1 MALLASSWRFNR
13 LVIMVPAASILL
25 CATTLSQTPRKK
37 QQEREV
43 RKSARQVS
51 EVTVN
56 AVVLDVVVTDKKG
69 RIVKDLTTDELEVYE
84 DGVRQKTKSLRHVED
99 QAEPQTS
106 PKPTRSSP
114 SAPPV
119 LETRHPSLNLITLVF
134 DRISLYGRK
143 MARESGMR
151 YVQELRPNDVVSV
164 MVIDRTLRVLCPYTK
179 DPKRLQAAIELA
191 TAGTSQQFARVS
203 SEVQEAMEKAGVP
216 MLGAEAGA
224 AAAGR
229 ETGGPSVGRS
239 GAFAEAKAEA
249 AVVDMLRHASI
260 GEETIQGHTT
270 VDGLKTIVRGLREL
284 PGRKAVVFF
293 AERIALP
300 LQVLHRL
307 QDLVSI
313 ANRQNVSFYCM
324 DTKGFE
330 EQVQLGN
337 MSGELERL
345 SEISKRQIQ
354 KRGGEGVTR
363 EEVCLAENVNNVLT
377 MSDQNSLAQ
386 LAEGTG
392 GLLVT
397 NANDLLPG
405 LQKVSEDLHSHYE
418 LTYTPSN
425 QVYNGDFRKV
435 EIRLKRPDLIVRSRE
450 GYYALPGNE
459 LAESPYEIPLYEAL
473 RAPDP
478 VSALSFRT
486 ASLVFPTAGA
496 RSDVLLYLEA
506 SMANFAFERQNNEFS
521 SKIDL
526 MLAVKNSAGRIIEK
540 FSQEFPISGP
550 AVRQA
555 ETQTRNFVFYRTANL
570 APGKYAV
577 EAVIRDS
584 KSQKTAIKRA
594 VLLVPDRSGSKLH
607 VSSVVV
613 VKRLN
618 ESVPDVELRR
628 NPLTLGDRMVIP
640 NLKQPLRM
648 PDWKNLAFYF
658 LVRGDPKEKVIADV
672 VLSKSG
678 QPFGHLENQELPAP
692 DERGESRYLATV
704 PISSF
709 EPGTYEVEV
718 IAKQGESTA
727 GNRTSFEVK

>member
-1 MALLASSWRFNR
+1 MAFLVFSQPLCRFFIALPALTVLLSASA
-13 LVIMVPAASILL
+13 V
-25 CATTLSQTPRKK
+25 SQAPP
-37 QQEREV
+37 
-43 RKSARQVS
+43 ARQKPDARRPAR
-51 EVTVN
+51 ETFQVTVN
-56 AVVLDVVVTDKKG
+56 AVVLDVVVSDKKG

-84 DGVRQKTKSLRHVED
+84 DGVRQKISSLRHIED
-99 QAEPQTS
+99 QAETQAP
-106 PKPTRSSP
+106 PKPTAPSA

-143 MARESGMR
+143 MARESAMK
-151 YVQELRPNDVVSV
+151 YVQELQPNDVVSV
-164 MVIDRTLRVLCPYTK
+164 IVIDRTLRVLCPYTK
-179 DPKRLQAAIELA
+179 DPKRLQAAIDLA
-191 TAGTSQQFARVS
+191 TGGTSQQFAKVS
-203 SEVQEAMEKAGVP
+203 GEVQEAMEASGAA
-216 MLGAEAGA
+216 LAGAEAGA

-229 ETGGPSVGRS
+229 ETGGPSS
-239 GAFAEAKAEA
+239 GTSAGFAEARAEA
-249 AVVDMLRHASI
+249 AVVDMLRHASV
-260 GEETIQGHTT
+260 GQETVQGHAT
-270 VDGLKTIVRGLREL
+270 VDGLKTIVRGLREF

-300 LQVLHRL
+300 LQVLHRFR
-307 QDLVSI
+307 DLVSM

-324 DTKGFE
+324 DTKGLE
-330 EQVQLGN
+330 EQVQLGD

-345 SEISKRQIQ
+345 SGISKRQIQ

-363 EEVCLAENVNNVLT
+363 EEVFLAENVNNVLT

-435 EIRLKRPDLIVRSRE
+435 EIRLRRPDLVVRSRE
-450 GYYALPGNE
+450 GYYALPDNE

-473 RAPDP
+473 SAADP
-478 VSALSFRT
+478 VSALTFRT

-506 SMANFAFERQNNEFS
+506 PMADFTFEKQNNEFS

-540 FSQEFPISGP
+540 FSQEFPVFGP
-550 AVRQA
+550 AIRQA

-570 APGKYAV
+570 VPGKYAV
-577 EAVIRDS
+577 EAVIRDP
-584 KSQKTAIKRA
+584 KSQKTATKRA
-594 VLLVPDRSGSKLH
+594 VLVVPDRSGSKLH

-658 LVRGDPKEKVIADV
+658 LVRGDPKEKLMADV
-672 VLSKSG
+672 VLSKNG
-678 QPFGHLENQELPAP
+678 QPFGHLGDQELPAP

-709 EPGTYEVEV
+709 GPGTYEVEV
-718 IAKQGESTA
+718 IAKQGKSTA
-727 GNRTSFEVK
+727 RNRTSFEVK